1 MFLQNRTR
9 RAERL
14 HQLEGCI
21 HKLLAVL
28 IAPLIG
34 PLPARGANPRQPLLV
49 GDGFGLVSLVPVQET
64 GVRDG
69 PEPAERQLGSQL

>member
-14 HQLEGCI
+14 HQLEGCV

-28 IAPLIG
+28 VAPLIG
-34 PLPARGANPRQPLLV
+34 PLPARGTDAR
-49 GDGFGLVSLVPVQET
+49 
-64 GVRDG
+64 
-69 PEPAERQLGSQL
+69 